1 MIENY
6 LGYRHNVSYHSRV
19 KSLALKFYP
28 EQVLSTENRSD
39 LYQYAQARKAFE
51 EKRKD
56 IVKKGMDTPDLQA
69 DAHKKEKYWHDEIE
83 KLINQAVDHVKKV
96 ITNYDS
102 DFVALGIVHDK
113 DFSLDVFYADSPEKL
128 HFHILFVRTN
138 HKRFRVTQI
147 FDSLGIARNDA
158 DDKLF
163 SSFGAET
170 IASLADYSVYLTHET
185 EQAMRD
191 GKYQYN
197 ISEIFKNISDNDLKE
212 LRNMYKSPQLRDK
225 MKTRD
230 WDLASRKARELGENC
245 GDFDKWAETGFHVTQ
260 RASRVFSEIHN
271 EYELGLAQG
280 IQNVAIPRVNIVIT
294 GAKNLGKSYAVK
306 YALKKMGINN
316 TLTCPV
322 GSGKYDLVTPAT
334 QALVF
339 DDTIPS
345 QALNIMDDNGV
356 ILHRRNS
363 DDRPWLGGFTV
374 STTNYGFD
382 RFCEKCLGIR
392 RKYQADNSNG
402 NGIADYTGFISL
414 DDKERREALSSRI
427 YAFSVEVDD
436 EGVHLKRLNSC
447 NRGSS
452 AVLEQ
457 KDKLVEKFVKYM
469 EASMNIY
476 YRDKLGRT
484 GTSVNGGVV
493 DIDKTKQQT
502 QKVVSVEAVL
512 SLDKSDKKTIKNW
525 NQINYNS
532 LIRRE

>member
-6 LGYRHNVSYHSRV
+6 LGFRHSVSYHSRV

-28 EQVLSTENRSD
+28 EQVLAENRQN
-39 LYQYAQARKAFE
+39 LYQFVQAKKGFE
-51 EKRKD
+51 EDRKNFLA
-56 IVKKGMDTPDLQA
+56 KNLDTPELKA
-69 DAHKKEKYWHDEIE
+69 EACEKEAYWDTEIE
-83 KLINQAVDHVKKV
+83 NLIQQAVAHVKKV

-102 DFVALGIVHDK
+102 DFVTFGIVHDK
-113 DFSLDVFYADSPEKL
+113 DFSTKIFYTDSPEKL
-128 HFHILFVRTN
+128 HFHLLFVRKD
-138 HKRFRVTQI
+138 HKRFRVKQI
-147 FDSLGIARNDA
+147 FDSLGVVRNEA
-158 DDKLF
+158 DNELF
-163 SSFGAET
+163 STLGAET

-185 EQAMRD
+185 EQSMRD
-191 GKYQYN
+191 GKHQYSV
-197 ISEIFKNISDNDLKE
+197 SEIFKNISDNDLNE

-230 WDLASRKARELGENC
+230 WDVAAKKSHELGENC
-245 GDFDKWAETGFHVTQ
+245 GDFDAWAETSFHATQ

-271 EYELGLAQG
+271 EYEHGLARG
-280 IQNVAIPRVNIVIT
+280 IQNVEIPRVNIVIT

-392 RKYQADNSNG
+392 RKYQVDNSN

-427 YAFSVEVDD
+427 YAFSAEVDD
-436 EGVHLKRLNSC
+436 KGVHLKRLNSC

-457 KDKLVEKFVKYM
+457 KEKLVGKLVEYM
-469 EASMNIY
+469 EESMNTY

-484 GTSVNGGVV
+484 GTSVTSGVV
-493 DIDKTKQQT
+493 NTDKTKQQT

-512 SLDKSDKKTIKNW
+512 SLDKPDKKTIKNW